1 GFPSRIDCRS
11 LFIPIET
18 NFPFG
23 SLLMESSVGGAVGD
37 EDSFFE
43 YVLLI
48 TCRRL
53 AFTERSPVGGS
64 TCRMEREL
72 TTRQTRCEESKK
84 THTKKDVAARSSKGR
99 QIRYLK
105 IPKAID
111 FMCPVV
117 VNHFSDVQRENILR
131 QMKATLPGEIF
142 VAGVC
147 VVLARMFGRF
157 GCLASKSAA
166 TQWSLV
172 LGCRRPGEAELGGG
186 GCSQHAHDRVH
197 PSMCV
202 RTAGFSGLGG
212 HVVLAGCLLGGDFA
226 WTKPNWQDYK
236 IEHPAVVRHVKRL
249 QELGLKDPW
258 VRNYVWVY
266 SPRIYKTPWQV
277 CKSCFFKRL
286 PHGLAIAIAY
296 TIGQT
301 AFLKCYRLTT
311 LNVIRIAHYLIWI
324 RSSFTHSLVFRV
336 QYFVLTTGSGQLGDY
351 IALAGWAGL
360 RAMQAAS
367 RTPTPEYVFRPELV
381 PGPLCGKISF
391 TFGWRMTR
399 LGIGAEVINA
409 LGGVLQCDKMMP
421 AEILKETLLS
431 VIFKVAHHVGF
442 EVASIEAADIL
453 SEVLLKYM
461 QSISKSVADL
471 AVEDGFFSVI
481 DGITILEL
489 MKEPLPNLV
498 KYARES
504 GSYFP
509 RPPNMYIPL
518 VGRMES
524 DVSFVRDKTISVSSH
539 TLLRESL
546 CSKDEIGSLTENKV
560 ESTNGQT
567 SVAVQGRNDRKLPL
581 WASKVKYKLACVS
594 YDPSLGSVVEHGIPP
609 PATSVIPSV
618 KRYSSRS
625 TVSAFRKPQAS
636 PLLFDSDYSSDVLA
650 HSNKQPRATDA
661 MREGALK
668 VFTQSPPRMSRKP
681 GCNASPSVSINPSDV
696 ALADATPTA
705 SSTDTK
711 SICSSSIADKSR
723 RRNSQNRKKRFGF
736 GRRRFQ
742 SIGKQ
747 TTQPT
752 KPPMSP
758 VVEIAKVTKASDHP
772 TPDDKKDNS
781 AAPILADALSPCPY
795 SEFKTDV
802 GNPNTV
808 TLDHATAGSHA
819 SDVHVASLTGF
830 ILLPRFEQFL
840 IRAGSISMRTVL
852 LLCHP
857 KHQSRQYQS
866 KAHYSMVLQSRP
878 TPQIPE
884 TLTQA
889 RLGSAERGGEALS
902 MASSS
907 NNGCIKSEG
916 LYSPTSSGSCTEP
929 LTNEELSRD
938 YEMPR
943 VFNFPP
949 TRRSSFS
956 PSSSSPSSSSPS
968 SSSSSSPISDSSK
981 AVVPSVPM
989 VVTSSSLR
997 VPSQLPIQQPSS
1009 DHSSRASSSLP
1020 GSLASRQPTS
1030 ATGYV
1035 AEAAEIPH
1043 TASAMGGGGGIR
1055 IKIRLGGPDG
1065 ETMSVRSSEPAF
1077 TNTNSSSSTSS
1088 SSVSSPLSS
1097 AQVSDEETTARR
1109 HSAIPPA
1116 LVAKEK
1122 RHEPTPSFGSLISK
1136 IQPRAPSM
1144 SQQSSLSVKTPKLVI
1159 KFGGHE
1165 HGSTSIV
1172 RPLDQQILR
1181 LKPAFAHEKLRGS
1194 SISSMGSSSSSS
1206 SSQTSDDEDE
1216 APVPRPPHLPVLERL
1231 PSVRTS
1237 GNRSSQPPALSL
1249 LKDPSSKVP
1258 SSISNCKKLPPQLR
1272 PLHIIPSL
1280 IPVLKPSVVAPKTT
1294 TYSPASPFGQCSN
1307 KSSSKHGKKGSR
1319 KRYMSQS
1326 PPKLGVCHSACGK
1339 RVLVDSIFS
1348 DDEEEDAIVNTGDSL
1363 SMRSRDSHRSHEG
1376 GRHSSKRR
1384 KLEGDRA
1391 QTPSQIS
1398 PPTTQII
1405 AASAG
1410 TSYYFNNAGEQIWL
1424 CPICRTEDDGN
1435 LMVGCDSCDD
1445 WYHSCLGL
1453 SKEPDSAQWFCPKC
1467 LRERLD
1473 KSTTNSIN
1481 LEDPIN
1487 LQATFYFKDLLQ
1499 LGSARVETWASSAVI
1514 YLNKDCHT
1522 AKMAAHKAQDNGNEV
1537 PRSSSR
1543 SNKFRFHLFERCSGG
1558 VLNLRFDST
1567 VLESYY
1573 TLCSFPHSLSR
1584 FRIAVSYFALVCATW
1599 MIFFATSGTEQ
1610 WMIYVAGTAT
1620 GLVVAIVLFALTC
1633 SKVIFEKNFLVLY
1646 IILALFFS
1654 LLFLLAFV
1662 PSTVGVSSAFNAS
1675 LIVQLLLTIYIN
1687 IPLRLWQVM
1696 LICGPVSIMHVVLS
1710 CTVCGK
1716 INSRLTCIY
1725 IILHCCIHMIGFVQH
1740 ILSQVR
1746 RRSTFMRLGHSA
1758 LMRKALEREQQTQN
1772 EMIQSLMPQK
1782 VAHEVMQGSYNSEDE
1797 EANEDEGDNE
1807 LRMVGFQK
1815 GKKDVKATNLGK
1827 RNVKEGKS
1835 ASFSDDTDDYSAEES
1850 EPLKGT
1856 EGSTSRREH
1865 RGHNPDVRVV
1875 SSSNLSRPPAGHAV
1889 KFRKFHVSQM
1899 ENVSILFADIV
1910 GFTNMSSNKSASQLL
1925 LLLNDLFGRFDS
1937 LCELNQC
1944 EKIATLGDCY
1954 YCVSG
1959 CPNSVPDHA
1968 ERIVEMGRSMCVAIQ
1983 QFDDDHAEQVNMR
1996 VGVHTGKVICGLVGT
2011 RRFKFDVW
2019 SNDVTLANQMESSG
2033 QAGKVHISETTLEFV
2048 KDIYEVSDGEPVPDI
2063 RKVKVLIEYYNK
2075 EDQRY
2080 AIKHTQDQAL
2090 IKTYFIERRFD
2101 NKPIIMIDKPKAPVS
2116 VNETNN
2122 APPFVKDQ
2130 PKASVDQI
2138 ITSPTGSNELI
2149 LATSPGSDEPEVR
2162 ARGSDVEMLD
2172 ALWNLSKPEEVF
2184 KFPPISRFSLC
2195 FLSQSLEQTYR
2206 RQVLCVPRQSVLI
2219 TLATPRLT
2227 PVTNGLAHF
2236 LFFLLVSLACFIN
2249 FPNLTNSQLVLVIPF
2264 VVFALA
2270 LCFNCLFIAIVFSDL
2285 LAWGGFCPPAKRL
2298 LQRIYRV
2305 LFSWYVRNIIGV
2317 LILCSPA
2324 AFVLANFQICLF
2336 WFSRSA
2342 DVAAVA
2348 DFSTGEYPREL
2359 STSPIWLAAAES
2371 SLFPW
2376 EMTVILIL
2384 NLILIFF
2391 LNRNIDISFRV
2402 SFNRDFEASRAK
2414 KAISR
2419 EKMQGEWLL
2428 ENIIPRFVLTDLRKT
2443 NKYSQHVTDAA
2454 VMFASIAN
2462 FSEFYDEQ
2470 YQGGQEML
2478 RVLNEIF
2485 ADFEHLL
2492 SSVKFKDVEK
2502 IKTIA
2507 ECFMAASGLNLV
2519 QRAQNTS
2526 PDDHLC
2532 ALMDFAI
2539 ELLKTLD
2546 DFNRQMFNFQFEL
2559 KIGYN
2564 IGEVTAG
2571 VIGTTKLLY
2580 DIWGDTVNVASRMYS
2595 TGQKG
2600 RVQVTEEVARR
2611 LANHYEFE
2619 YRGNVFVKG
2628 KGEMRTHLL
2637 VGRKAQTS

>member
-1 GFPSRIDCRS
+1 
-11 LFIPIET
+11 
-18 NFPFG
+18 
-23 SLLMESSVGGAVGD
+23 
-37 EDSFFE
+37 
-43 YVLLI
+43 
-48 TCRRL
+48 
-53 AFTERSPVGGS
+53 
-64 TCRMEREL
+64 
-72 TTRQTRCEESKK
+72 
-84 THTKKDVAARSSKGR
+84 
-99 QIRYLK
+99 
-105 IPKAID
+105 
-111 FMCPVV
+111 
-117 VNHFSDVQRENILR
+117 
-131 QMKATLPGEIF
+131 
-142 VAGVC
+142 
-147 VVLARMFGRF
+147 
-157 GCLASKSAA
+157 
-166 TQWSLV
+166 
-172 LGCRRPGEAELGGG
+172 
-186 GCSQHAHDRVH
+186 
-197 PSMCV
+197 
-202 RTAGFSGLGG
+202 
-212 HVVLAGCLLGGDFA
+212 
-226 WTKPNWQDYK
+226 
-236 IEHPAVVRHVKRL
+236 
-249 QELGLKDPW
+249 
-258 VRNYVWVY
+258 
-266 SPRIYKTPWQV
+266 
-277 CKSCFFKRL
+277 
-286 PHGLAIAIAY
+286 
-296 TIGQT
+296 
-301 AFLKCYRLTT
+301 
-311 LNVIRIAHYLIWI
+311 
-324 RSSFTHSLVFRV
+324 
-336 QYFVLTTGSGQLGDY
+336 
-351 IALAGWAGL
+351 
-360 RAMQAAS
+360 
-367 RTPTPEYVFRPELV
+367 
-381 PGPLCGKISF
+381 
-391 TFGWRMTR
+391 
-399 LGIGAEVINA
+399 
-409 LGGVLQCDKMMP
+409 
-421 AEILKETLLS
+421 
-431 VIFKVAHHVGF
+431 
-442 EVASIEAADIL
+442 
-453 SEVLLKYM
+453 
-461 QSISKSVADL
+461 
-471 AVEDGFFSVI
+471 
-481 DGITILEL
+481 
-489 MKEPLPNLV
+489 
-498 KYARES
+498 
-504 GSYFP
+504 
-509 RPPNMYIPL
+509 
-518 VGRMES
+518 
-524 DVSFVRDKTISVSSH
+524 
-539 TLLRESL
+539 
-546 CSKDEIGSLTENKV
+546 
-560 ESTNGQT
+560 
-567 SVAVQGRNDRKLPL
+567 
-581 WASKVKYKLACVS
+581 
-594 YDPSLGSVVEHGIPP
+594 
-609 PATSVIPSV
+609 
-618 KRYSSRS
+618 
-625 TVSAFRKPQAS
+625 
-636 PLLFDSDYSSDVLA
+636 
-650 HSNKQPRATDA
+650 
-661 MREGALK
+661 
-668 VFTQSPPRMSRKP
+668 
-681 GCNASPSVSINPSDV
+681 
-696 ALADATPTA
+696 
-705 SSTDTK
+705 
-711 SICSSSIADKSR
+711 
-723 RRNSQNRKKRFGF
+723 
-736 GRRRFQ
+736 
-742 SIGKQ
+742 
-747 TTQPT
+747 
-752 KPPMSP
+752 
-758 VVEIAKVTKASDHP
+758 
-772 TPDDKKDNS
+772 
-781 AAPILADALSPCPY
+781 
-795 SEFKTDV
+795 
-802 GNPNTV
+802 
-808 TLDHATAGSHA
+808 
-819 SDVHVASLTGF
+819 
-830 ILLPRFEQFL
+830 
-840 IRAGSISMRTVL
+840 
-852 LLCHP
+852 
-857 KHQSRQYQS
+857 
-866 KAHYSMVLQSRP
+866 
-878 TPQIPE
+878 
-884 TLTQA
+884 
-889 RLGSAERGGEALS
+889 
-902 MASSS
+902 
-907 NNGCIKSEG
+907 
-916 LYSPTSSGSCTEP
+916 
-929 LTNEELSRD
+929 
-938 YEMPR
+938 
-943 VFNFPP
+943 
-949 TRRSSFS
+949 
-956 PSSSSPSSSSPS
+956 
-968 SSSSSSPISDSSK
+968 
-981 AVVPSVPM
+981 
-989 VVTSSSLR
+989 
-997 VPSQLPIQQPSS
+997 
-1009 DHSSRASSSLP
+1009 
-1020 GSLASRQPTS
+1020 
-1030 ATGYV
+1030 
-1035 AEAAEIPH
+1035 
-1043 TASAMGGGGGIR
+1043 
-1055 IKIRLGGPDG
+1055 
-1065 ETMSVRSSEPAF
+1065 
-1077 TNTNSSSSTSS
+1077 
-1088 SSVSSPLSS
+1088 
-1097 AQVSDEETTARR
+1097 
-1109 HSAIPPA
+1109 
-1116 LVAKEK
+1116 
-1122 RHEPTPSFGSLISK
+1122 
-1136 IQPRAPSM
+1136 
-1144 SQQSSLSVKTPKLVI
+1144 
-1159 KFGGHE
+1159 
-1165 HGSTSIV
+1165 
-1172 RPLDQQILR
+1172 
-1181 LKPAFAHEKLRGS
+1181 
-1194 SISSMGSSSSSS
+1194 
-1206 SSQTSDDEDE
+1206 
-1216 APVPRPPHLPVLERL
+1216 
-1231 PSVRTS
+1231 
-1237 GNRSSQPPALSL
+1237 
-1249 LKDPSSKVP
+1249 
-1258 SSISNCKKLPPQLR
+1258 
-1272 PLHIIPSL
+1272 
-1280 IPVLKPSVVAPKTT
+1280 
-1294 TYSPASPFGQCSN
+1294 
-1307 KSSSKHGKKGSR
+1307 
-1319 KRYMSQS
+1319 
-1326 PPKLGVCHSACGK
+1326 
-1339 RVLVDSIFS
+1339 
-1348 DDEEEDAIVNTGDSL
+1348 
-1363 SMRSRDSHRSHEG
+1363 
-1376 GRHSSKRR
+1376 
-1384 KLEGDRA
+1384 
-1391 QTPSQIS
+1391 
-1398 PPTTQII
+1398 
-1405 AASAG
+1405 
-1410 TSYYFNNAGEQIWL
+1410 
-1424 CPICRTEDDGN
+1424 
-1435 LMVGCDSCDD
+1435 
-1445 WYHSCLGL
+1445 
-1453 SKEPDSAQWFCPKC
+1453 
-1467 LRERLD
+1467 
-1473 KSTTNSIN
+1473 
-1481 LEDPIN
+1481 
-1487 LQATFYFKDLLQ
+1487 
-1499 LGSARVETWASSAVI
+1499 
-1514 YLNKDCHT
+1514 
-1522 AKMAAHKAQDNGNEV
+1522 MAAHKAQDNGNEV

-1610 WMIYVAGTAT
+1610 WMIYVAGAAT
-1620 GLVVAIVLFALTC
+1620 GLVVAIVLFVLTC

-1710 CTVCGK
+1710 CTVCGR

-1797 EANEDEGDNE
+1797 EEANEDEGDSE

-1815 GKKDVKATNLGK
+1815 GKKDVKVTNLGK
-1827 RNVKEGKS
+1827 TNVKEGKS
-1835 ASFSDDTDDYSAEES
+1835 ASFSDDTDDYSAEE
-1850 EPLKGT
+1850 T
-1856 EGSTSRREH
+1856 RREH
-1865 RGHNPDVRVV
+1865 RGHNPDVRIV
-1875 SSSNLSRPPAGHAV
+1875 SSSNLSRPQAGHAV

-2063 RKVKVLIEYYNK
+2063 RKVKVLVEYYNK

-2101 NKPIIMIDKPKAPVS
+2101 NKPIIMLDKPKTPVS

-2130 PKASVDQI
+2130 PKASVGQI
-2138 ITSPTGSNELI
+2138 ITSPTGSNELT

-2206 RQVLCVPRQSVLI
+2206 RQVLRVPRQSVLI

-2249 FPNLTNSQLVLVIPF
+2249 FPNLTNSQLILVVPF

-2324 AFVLANFQICLF
+2324 AFVLANFQIFLF
-2336 WFSRSA
+2336 WFSRSE

-2348 DFSTGEYPREL
+2348 DFSTGEYRMVHGILFTFMLFNLTLFPNYSSWAKSLSAMTLCIIACLLIHWPFAGFPYVYSDQVAGFAAITTAREL

-2600 RVQVTEEVARR
+2600 RVQVTEEVAQR
-2611 LANHYEFE
+2611 LAKHYEFE

-2637 VGRKAQTS
+2637 VGRMAQTS